1 VAQIEQLIRQEA
13 LLRLEIYNQQ
23 EAAQQAAGRYAS
35 TLAKGQRLLEERLRF
50 RQLTAS
56 DVQGYR
62 YKDMAFRIFR
72 DEAIQQYRA
81 QFDLAGRYVFMAAA
95 AYDFETNLRDTETR
109 WKPGAS
115 ILTDIVRAR
124 SIGVIDG
131 SGNPQP
137 GPGAGKLGE
146 GGLAAAMWNLNYYWS
161 ESANPLRS
169 QLGFNNAA
177 REQLSFFLRAG
188 LFRALTNDMG
198 DASWRAWL
206 ASRVVP
212 DAAGIPEFNRYCK
225 PPNEFGLNG
234 QKEPAIVIP
243 FTSAIKYRH
252 NFFGWPETGGGGNF
266 SSSYFATKIKSIAVK
281 FIGYDAMHLNTSPH
295 IYLVPVGNDVMLAP
309 ITTGSAI
316 APTREWRILDQFL
329 PAPLPITDGRSV
341 FPQAGWI
348 PIAEMDS
355 PDSFLDIRRY
365 AQMRAYHDGT
375 PNGTP
380 TNAELEAYKRLIGR
394 SAWNTRWLLIILGG
408 DLLGSNPDLGIQ
420 RFINGYYGDG
430 EGVTDIELNYS
441 TYSYPGN

>member
-1 VAQIEQLIRQEA
+1 M
-13 LLRLEIYNQQ
+13 
-23 EAAQQAAGRYAS
+23 
-35 TLAKGQRLLEERLRF
+35 EERLRF

-95 AYDFETNLRDTETR
+95 AYDFEINLRGTETR
-109 WKPGAS
+109 WKPGES

-146 GGLAAAMWNLNYYWS
+146 GGLAAAMWDLNHNWS
-161 ESANPLRS
+161 EAANPLKT

-177 REQLSFFLRAG
+177 REQLSIFLRAG
-188 LFRALTNDMG
+188 LFRALTNDVG

-281 FIGYDAMHLNTSPH
+281 FIGYDATHLNTSPH

-316 APTREWRILDQFL
+316 APTREWRILEQFL

-380 TNAELEAYKRLIGR
+380 TNAELEAYKRQIGR